1 MGWQDD
7 QGNAGLYHDSSGEL
21 TQPWD
26 KTMKLYCRTC
36 EGKLLLIIFVGRYGG
51 GGSQVSQVNC
61 CMLAAGVWV
70 DLLH

>member
-1 MGWQDD
+1 MSRSVGWQDD

-51 GGSQVSQVNC
+51 GEKPGQSGQ
-61 CMLAAGVWV
+61 
-70 DLLH
+70 LLHASCRGLG